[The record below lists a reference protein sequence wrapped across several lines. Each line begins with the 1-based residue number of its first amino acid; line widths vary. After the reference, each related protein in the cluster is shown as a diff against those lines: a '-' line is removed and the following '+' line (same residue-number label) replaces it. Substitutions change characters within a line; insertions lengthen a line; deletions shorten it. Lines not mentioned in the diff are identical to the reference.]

1 VALLEIVNVTKTF
14 NGLKALSDISF
25 SLREGRLTG
34 LIGPNGA
41 GKTTLFNLIT
51 GEYPLT
57 AGHIRFWGKDITT
70 LKCHQRTY
78 LGIARTFQNLKIFGE
93 MSVMENVM
101 VGLHSRTKSSLLH
114 CCLHLPLHRREERA
128 NVDKTRKAL
137 QFLGIDALSGEMV
150 GDLPYGQKR
159 LVEICRSL
167 VMEPK
172 LLLLDEPC
180 AGLNSHEAEEL
191 AKKLRVINASGT
203 TILCVEHNM
212 RFIMNFAEQIIVL
225 DYGQKIAEGSPAE
238 IMRNQK
244 VIDAYLGTAT
254 KEGR

>member
-1 VALLEIVNVTKTF
+1 VEFLEIVNVTKTF
-14 NGLKALSDISF
+14 DGLKALSDVSF
-25 SLREGRLTG
+25 FLKEGRLTG

-57 AGHIRFWGKDITT
+57 GGEIHFCGKNIAT
-70 LKCHQRTY
+70 LKCYQRTY
-78 LGIARTFQNLKIFGE
+78 LGIARTFQNLKIFRE
-93 MSVMENVM
+93 MSVIENVM
-101 VGLHSRTKSSLLH
+101 VGLHSRTKSNLLH
-114 CCLHLPLHRREERA
+114 SCLHLPLHRREERA
-128 NVDKTRKAL
+128 NINRTREVL
-137 QFLGIDALSGEMV
+137 QFLGIDALSDEIV

-180 AGLNSHEAEEL
+180 AGLNSREAQEL
-191 AKKLRVINASGT
+191 AEKLREINASGT

-212 RFIMNFAEQIIVL
+212 RFIMNLAEQIIVL
-225 DYGQKIAEGSPAE
+225 DYGQKIAEGGPKE
-238 IMRNQK
+238 IMENQK
-244 VIDAYLGTAT
+244 VIDAYLGDA
-254 KEGR
+254 KNEGR

>member
-1 VALLEIVNVTKTF
+1 VELLEIANVTKTF
-14 NGLKALSDISF
+14 DGLKALNDVSF
-25 SLREGRLTG
+25 LLKEGRLTG

-57 AGHIRFWGKDITT
+57 GGEIHFCGKNIAA
-70 LKCHQRTY
+70 LKCYQRTY
-78 LGIARTFQNLKIFGE
+78 LGIARTFQNLKIFGD

-101 VGLHSRTKSSLLH
+101 VGLHSKTKSSLLH
-114 CCLHLPLHRREERA
+114 SCLNLPLHRREERS
-128 NVDKTRKAL
+128 NIDRTREVLK
-137 QFLGIDALSGEMV
+137 FLGIDSLSDEIV

-159 LVEICRSL
+159 MVEICRSL

-180 AGLNSHEAEEL
+180 AGLNSREAQEL
-191 AKKLRVINASGT
+191 AEKLREINASGM

-212 RFIMNFAEQIIVL
+212 RFIMNLAERIIVL
-225 DYGQKIAEGSPAE
+225 DYGQKIAEGSPKE
-238 IMRNQK
+238 IMENQK
-244 VIDAYLGTAT
+244 VIDAYLGDA
-254 KEGR
+254 KNEGR